1 MRGAPAWHRPHSVQ
15 HPSTVLA
22 LRANPPSPTRGEGKT
37 APASPLLR
45 RDLPAK
51 LHLFLTPRSDGHMC
65 RST

>member
-1 MRGAPAWHRPHSVQ
+1 MRGAPAWQRRHSVQ
-15 HPSTVLA
+15 HLSTALA

-45 RDLPAK
+45 RDLPANRRV
-51 LHLFLTPRSDGHMC
+51 FLTARASGHMC